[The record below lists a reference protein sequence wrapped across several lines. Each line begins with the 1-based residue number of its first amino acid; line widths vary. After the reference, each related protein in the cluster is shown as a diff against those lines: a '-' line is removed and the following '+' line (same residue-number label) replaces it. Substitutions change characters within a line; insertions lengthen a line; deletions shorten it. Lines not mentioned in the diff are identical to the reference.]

1 MNPTAPR
8 IASSGFGAALLW
20 LLLCAAARAADPQ
33 TILLWPDGAPGSEGR
48 SAEKEIV
55 RISELGDHVVSNV
68 HAPSLTWYAPRREL
82 ASGAAIV
89 VIPGGAHT
97 ELWMDHEGYR
107 VAEFL
112 AAHGIAAFILKYR
125 LAHQPGSSYSVEGDE
140 LADARRAIRLVRSH
154 ADEWQVNP
162 KRIGVL
168 GFSAGGEL
176 ALLASTRFEEGK
188 ETAADPIERVS
199 SRPDFQALVYPGIPA
214 DLRVTAATP
223 PAFLLC
229 GADDQAAI
237 SSGLAELYLAMR
249 RAGAKAELHIYDGV
263 GHGFGLRADNVG
275 PWAAWPQRLLEWL
288 DQQGLMKRP

>member
-1 MNPTAPR
+1 MKPPESR
-8 IASSGFGAALLW
+8 ITGGGFGAAMLW
-20 LLLCAAARAADPQ
+20 LLLCPALQAADPQ
-33 TILLWPDGAPGSEGR
+33 VVPLWPNGAPGSEGR
-48 SAEKEIV
+48 SAEREIV
-55 RISELGDHVVSNV
+55 RISERGDHVVSNV
-68 HAPSLTWYAPRREL
+68 HAPSLTWYAPRREQ
-82 ASGAAIV
+82 ATGAAIV
-89 VIPGGAHT
+89 VIPGGAHA

-154 ADEWQVNP
+154 AAEWQVNP
-162 KRIGVL
+162 RRIGVL

-176 ALLASTRFEEGK
+176 ALLSATRYEDGQA
-188 ETAADPIERVS
+188 TAADPATRVS
-199 SRPDFQALVYPGIPA
+199 SRPDFQALLYPAIPA
-214 DLRVTAATP
+214 DLRISAATP

-237 SSGLAELYLAMR
+237 SSGLAGLYLAMR

-275 PWAAWPQRLLEWL
+275 PAATWPQRLLEWL